1 MNDNWCRLPCHV
13 AKMIWVLTKQT
24 AVNEGKQHI
33 TACAGWRQVCR
44 LSNAAGVVEGR
55 ARKAKAELRQHWSR
69 PTTVQ
74 VEFLGCF
81 RSKTH
86 PFQKVIQH
94 LDVISA
100 DAKVTRIMSLTHF
113 LG

>member
-1 MNDNWCRLPCHV
+1 MRGNS
-13 AKMIWVLTKQT
+13 
-24 AVNEGKQHI
+24 
-33 TACAGWRQVCR
+33 TACAGWRQVYR

-55 ARKAKAELRQHWSR
+55 ARKAKAELRQHCSR

-81 RSKTH
+81 RRTKTH
-86 PFQKVIQH
+86 PFHKVIQH